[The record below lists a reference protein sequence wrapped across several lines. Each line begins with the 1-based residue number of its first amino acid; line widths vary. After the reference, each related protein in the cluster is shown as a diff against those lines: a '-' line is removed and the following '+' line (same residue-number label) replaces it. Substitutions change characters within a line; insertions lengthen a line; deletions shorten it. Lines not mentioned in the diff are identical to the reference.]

1 MITREPNAPALL
13 GVCANDPDTSHLA
26 TALMKMKPISE
37 PLPPASSSAVLA
49 SASPGGVAAGV
60 HFSGL
65 RSEGA
70 AAKSRSA
77 RPPLAVVYGGG
88 ESRLMAESHQRESV
102 AEPLTASASRTAS
115 DLAAV
120 PLLLTPKEAARHYR
134 VCLRTVRYWIARRRL
149 RVHQPAGKGG
159 KVLIWRD
166 A

>member
-1 MITREPNAPALL
+1 MTRETIFTSPLSATAQI
-13 GVCANDPDTSHLA
+13 GGTTGCQDTVHGRVQSPLA
-26 TALMKMKPISE
+26 TPSSE
-37 PLPPASSSAVLA
+37 
-49 SASPGGVAAGV
+49 
-60 HFSGL
+60 L

-120 PLLLTPKEAARHYR
+120 PLLLTPAEAARHYR